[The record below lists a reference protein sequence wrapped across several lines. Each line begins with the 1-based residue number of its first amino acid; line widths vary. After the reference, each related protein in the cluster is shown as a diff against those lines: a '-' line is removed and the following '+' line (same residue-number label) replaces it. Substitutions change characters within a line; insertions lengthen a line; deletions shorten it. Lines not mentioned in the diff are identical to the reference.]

1 MKTTPI
7 LVIIILILIGIIAWK
22 WLLPS
27 HADLARQ
34 EAEQYQ
40 KASRQQSEECHRRM
54 EEAVRNLNK
63 TR

>member
-1 MKTTPI
+1 MKTTQI
-7 LVIIILILIGIIAWK
+7 LAIIILILIGIIAWK

-27 HADLARQ
+27 HRDLARQ

-40 KASRQQSEECHRRM
+40 KDSRQQSEERHQRM
-54 EEAVRNLNK
+54 EDAVRNLNK